1 MSGLFDDPTPP
12 RRTAPPAQPPQR
24 SRALLITGAILV
36 VAFFLLSS
44 FAGLWTDRL
53 WFNSVDY
60 GKVFST
66 VLGTRVLLFVVF
78 GLILAGF
85 VAANIVVAFRN
96 RPQFRALPSEI
107 NLDRY
112 REVVE
117 PLRKWLVVAVAVV
130 LLLIAG
136 GSASSQ
142 WRTFLMWRNGQE
154 FGTTDPYF
162 DRDVGFFVFDLP
174 WLHYV
179 VNFAMM
185 TVVLG
190 LVAAIVVH
198 YLFGGIRLQSRGNK
212 VSGAAQV
219 QFSVLLGLFV
229 LFKAADYWL
238 DRFDLTTDQGRRFT
252 GINYTAFNAV
262 LPSKN
267 ILMFIALICAV
278 LFFANIFRR
287 TWLLPTVGLG
297 LLVLSAV
304 LLGALWPGI
313 VWQFQVRPSEPD
325 REEEFLARNIEA
337 TREAF
342 DITDV
347 VEQNYNATPSI
358 TEDQLKASAESLP
371 GIRLIDPERMSQAF
385 EQLQQVR
392 GYYSVAPVL
401 DVDRYDIGGQT
412 RDIVLGVRELD
423 QSGLVPDQ
431 RNWNNEATVY
441 THGFGVIA
449 AFGNNRTAD
458 NSAPPSDEPP
468 WAEEDIPPRGEL
480 SDLYEDGYEPRVY
493 FGEKSPTYSIV
504 GKAEDGD
511 DDIELDIPEDN
522 TGERGNTTYA
532 GDDGVPIGGMFN
544 KLLYAIKY
552 GEPNII
558 LSNRV
563 NENSKILYER
573 HPRDRVQKV
582 APWLTVDGD
591 PYPAIVD
598 ERVVWVL
605 DGYTMT
611 DRYPNSERAS
621 FEEMT
626 SDALTQT
633 TAYVTLPTDQINYMR
648 NSVKAVVDAYD
659 GTVTLYEWESDPIL
673 EAWKQVFPDAVQPRD
688 EIPEALMNHLRY
700 PEDMFKVQ
708 RYILAQYHVTNAQ
721 VFYRGT
727 DRWEVPED
735 PAAALNMQPPY
746 RLSVQMPAE
755 PVDPDAEETEDP
767 EAEEAPELTGAP
779 VFSLTSVYTP
789 ANRSNLAAFIAVNSE
804 ATSADYGKIRILRL
818 PDSTQI
824 QGPSQIANTFAADER
839 IQSRLLPIKQNS
851 KILYGNLLTLPV
863 GGGLLYVQPVYA
875 LRESG
880 AGAYPVL
887 QFVLASFG
895 RNAGYG
901 TSLTEALN
909 DVLRDTGGSLDPED
923 IGEEPGDEGEGPDEP
938 GTTDGG
944 VATPE
949 QVLDLLRQADDLYS
963 QAQDALREGDT
974 VEWARLTERA
984 EELVR
989 EALQTAEA
997 SAGGGATPTAEPSP
1011 DAD

>member
-1 MSGLFDDPTPP
+1 MSGLFDEPTPP
-12 RRTAPPAQPPQR
+12 RRTAPPPQPQR
-24 SRALLITGAILV
+24 SRALLITGAVLV
-36 VAFFLLSS
+36 VAFFLLSA
-44 FAGLWTDRL
+44 FTGIWTDRL
-53 WFNSVDY
+53 WFSSVDY
-60 GKVFST
+60 SEVFSK
-66 VLGTRVLLFVVF
+66 VLVTRVVLFVVF
-78 GLILAGF
+78 GVLLAGF
-85 VAANIVVAFRN
+85 VAANIALAFRH
-96 RPQFRALPSEI
+96 RPQFRSMPSEAG
-107 NLDRY
+107 LDRY

-117 PLRKWLVVAVAVV
+117 PMRKWLVVAVALV
-130 LLLIAG
+130 LALIAG
-136 GSASSQ
+136 GSAAGQ
-142 WRTFLMWRNGQE
+142 WRTYLMWRNRQD
-154 FGTTDPYF
+154 FGTDDPYF
-162 DRDVGFFVFDLP
+162 DRDIGFFVFELP

-185 TVVLG
+185 MTVLG

-198 YLFGGIRLQSRGNK
+198 YLFGGIRLQSRGDK

-252 GINYTAFNAV
+252 GINYTAFNAM

-287 TWLLPTVGLG
+287 TWLLPSVGLG

-325 REEEFLARNIEA
+325 KEEQFLARNIEA

-342 DITDV
+342 NITDV
-347 VEQNYNATPSI
+347 VEQNYNATPSV

-401 DVDRYDIGGQT
+401 DVDRYEIGGQT
-412 RDIVLGVRELD
+412 RDVVLGVRELD
-423 QSGLVPDQ
+423 QSGLVADQ
-431 RNWNNEATVY
+431 RNWANESTVY

-458 NSAPPSDEPP
+458 NEAPAGDEPP

-480 SDLYEDGYEPRVY
+480 SDLYEDGYEPRIY

-504 GKAEDGD
+504 GKADEDAD
-511 DDIELDIPEDN
+511 DVELDIPEDN

-532 GDDGVPIGGMFN
+532 GEDGVAIGGLFK
-544 KLLYAIKY
+544 KLLYAIKF
-552 GEPNII
+552 GEPNIV

-573 HPRDRVQKV
+573 NPRDRVQKV

-591 PYPAIVD
+591 AYPAVVD
-598 ERVVWVL
+598 GRVVWVL

-626 SDALTQT
+626 SDALTP
-633 TAYVTLPTDQINYMR
+633 APSYVTLPTDQINYMR

-673 EAWKQVFPDAVQPRD
+673 EAWKQVFPDVVVDRE
-688 EIPEALMNHLRY
+688 EIPDSLMDHLRY

-708 RYILAQYHVTNAQ
+708 RYILAQYHVTNPQ

-735 PAAALNMQPPY
+735 PADALNMQPPY
-746 RLSVQMPAE
+746 RLSVQMPEE
-755 PVDPDAEETEDP
+755 PVDPDAEPEEPAED
-767 EAEEAPELTGAP
+767 EEAPELTGSPA
-779 VFSLTSVYTP
+779 FSLTSVYTP

-804 ATSADYGKIRILRL
+804 ATSEDYGRIRILRL

-851 KILYGNLLTLPV
+851 QILYGNLLTLPV

-880 AGAYPVL
+880 QGAYPVL

-901 TSLTEALN
+901 SSLTEALN
-909 DVLRDTGGSLDPED
+909 DVLRGTGGSLDPEVT
-923 IGEEPGDEGEGPDEP
+923 GEEPNGDGGPDRGDDP
-938 GTTDGG
+938 AVGTPTD
-944 VATPE
+944 
-949 QVLDLLRQADDLYS
+949 VLDLLQQADEKF
-963 QAQDALREGDT
+963 AEAEAALRDGNT
-974 VEWARLTERA
+974 VRWARLTSEA
-984 EELVR
+984 EELVQQ
-989 EALQTAEA
+989 ALQAAQSAA
-997 SAGGGATPTAEPSP
+997 SPAPAPVEEDP
-1011 DAD
+1011 DA